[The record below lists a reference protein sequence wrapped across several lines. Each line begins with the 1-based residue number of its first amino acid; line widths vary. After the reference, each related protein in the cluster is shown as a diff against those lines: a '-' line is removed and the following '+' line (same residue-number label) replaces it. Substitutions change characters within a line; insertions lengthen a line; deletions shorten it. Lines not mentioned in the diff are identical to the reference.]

1 MEHLLNNTTWK
12 QYLCAA
18 LAAAVSYYAFIA
30 WKYYRHEIRQLIAR
44 LSAKADAPEERPA
57 VLQYPTEKI
66 EPEQVNPAVNLPE
79 EAYSQKL
86 PFSGTASD
94 LARQLR
100 QCIYEAAEEPFA
112 PQLLIPALRKILHD
126 YPDVA
131 ATTDREKIN
140 ALVVSECDNTGTAL
154 LSEGEVDQWWSA

>member
-12 QYLCAA
+12 QYLYAA
-18 LAAAVSYYAFIA
+18 LAAAVFYYAFIA
-30 WKYYRHEIRQLIAR
+30 WKYYRHEIKQLIAR

-57 VLQYPTEKI
+57 VLQYPTEKT
-66 EPEQVNPAVNLPE
+66 EPQQVNPAVILPE
-79 EAYSQKL
+79 EAFSQKL
-86 PFSGTASD
+86 PFSGTAND

-100 QCIYEAAEEPFA
+100 QCIYDAAEEPFA
-112 PQLLIPALRKILHD
+112 PQLLIPTLQKILND

-140 ALVVSECDNTGTAL
+140 ALVVSECENTGTAL
-154 LSEGEVDQWWSA
+154 LSESEVDLWWSA